1 MSAIVLIL
9 LAIVIF
15 VVAYNTYGKYLAKAW
30 GLSSQNETPAHT
42 MEDGVDYV
50 PAKTPILLG
59 HHFSSIAGAG
69 PINGPIQAA
78 LFGWV
83 PVFLWIVIGGIFF
96 GAVQDFGSIF
106 VSIRHQG
113 KSLGEVIEENI
124 GHRCKVLFTVFAW
137 LVLLLVIAA
146 FADIVAASFTCGEGV
161 TGIFPGYCQWFRSHG
176 IHPFHSAGNYFRR
189 PGLQKECAADCF
201 HHCRRGSACYLH
213 RNRPCMPD

>member
-59 HHFSSIAGAG
+59 HHFHPSPRR

-96 GAVQDFGSIF
+96 GAVQTSAPSSYPS
-106 VSIRHQG
+106 VIR
-113 KSLGEVIEENI
+113 ENPWE
-124 GHRCKVLFTVFAW
+124 R
-137 LVLLLVIAA
+137 LLRRTSAIAA
-146 FADIVAASFTCGEGV
+146 RCFSPFCMACTAAGYRCICGYRSRQLYLRRRV
-161 TGIFPGYCQWFRSHG
+161 TGIFPGAVEG
-176 IHPFHSAGNYFRR
+176 TANVP
-189 PGLQKECAADCF
+189 
-201 HHCRRGSACYLH
+201 
-213 RNRPCMPD
+213 

>member
-1 MSAIVLIL
+1 MSAMVLIL
-9 LAIVIF
+9 VAIVIF

-96 GAVQDFGSIF
+96 GAVQDFGSI
-106 VSIRHQG
+106 
-113 KSLGEVIEENI
+113 
-124 GHRCKVLFTVFAW
+124 
-137 LVLLLVIAA
+137 LLRRTSAIAA
-146 FADIVAASFTCGEGV
+146 RCFSPFVHGL
-161 TGIFPGYCQWFRSHG
+161 YCCWLS
-176 IHPFHSAGNYFRR
+176 
-189 PGLQKECAADCF
+189 
-201 HHCRRGSACYLH
+201 LH
-213 RNRPCMPD
+213 LRIS

>member
-113 KSLGEVIEENI
+113 KSLGEVIAKSLTI
-124 GHRCKVLFTVFAW
+124 FFISIFIFFRCFKKGYGSCLPQNFTTTTALSRLLF
-137 LVLLLVIAA
+137 L
-146 FADIVAASFTCGEGV
+146 
-161 TGIFPGYCQWFRSHG
+161 
-176 IHPFHSAGNYFRR
+176 
-189 PGLQKECAADCF
+189 
-201 HHCRRGSACYLH
+201 
-213 RNRPCMPD
+213 PDLPTEKQSDKDWKRWIKLPPKP

>member
-83 PVFLWIVIGGIFF
+83 PVFLWIDYRRYFLRGCSGL
-96 GAVQDFGSIF
+96 
-106 VSIRHQG
+106 RLH
-113 KSLGEVIEENI
+113 L
-124 GHRCKVLFTVFAW
+124 R
-137 LVLLLVIAA
+137 
-146 FADIVAASFTCGEGV
+146 
-161 TGIFPGYCQWFRSHG
+161 
-176 IHPFHSAGNYFRR
+176 IHPSSGKI
-189 PGLQKECAADCF
+189 PG
-201 HHCRRGSACYLH
+201 RGY
-213 RNRPCMPD
+213 